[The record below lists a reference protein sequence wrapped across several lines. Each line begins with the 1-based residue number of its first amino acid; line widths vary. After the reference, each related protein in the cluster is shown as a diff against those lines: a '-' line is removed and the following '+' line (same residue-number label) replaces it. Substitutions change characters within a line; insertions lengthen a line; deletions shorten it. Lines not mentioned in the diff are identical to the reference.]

1 MLFLTR
7 YCLLLFFSVP
17 NHLPACPPLRLL
29 ANASSRRPSHPPP
42 VDTNDASGVDEA
54 LAALGL
60 SDKDGGG
67 DEKRPEKRMKAAW
80 AAFQERELPELK
92 QEKPGLR
99 INQYKEMLWQRWQL
113 QQRKQPFRQEL

>member
-42 VDTNDASGVDEA
+42 ARPLARLQHYVKTNGGLKVGEA
-54 LAALGL
+54 
-60 SDKDGGG
+60 
-67 DEKRPEKRMKAAW
+67 MKSYFGAV
-80 AAFQERELPELK
+80 PDHLK
-92 QEKPGLR
+92 
-99 INQYKEMLWQRWQL
+99 
-113 QQRKQPFRQEL
+113 